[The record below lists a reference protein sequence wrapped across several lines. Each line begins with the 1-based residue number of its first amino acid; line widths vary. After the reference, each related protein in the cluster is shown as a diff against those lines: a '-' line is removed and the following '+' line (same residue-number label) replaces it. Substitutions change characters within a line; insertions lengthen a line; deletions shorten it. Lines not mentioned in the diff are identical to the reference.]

1 MPVTAVTLPV
11 ITTLAD
17 MAVSMRD
24 LLRVPR
30 GSVDLTDY
38 DTDARLGVPSGK
50 AGKPKNLRTDTV
62 ALQGLQER
70 LFAEATAGGKRSVLL
85 VLQGTDTSGK
95 GGVVTHVVGAF
106 EPMGVEYTAWKKPTA
121 EEAAHHFLWR
131 IRKRLPRPGV
141 IGVFDRSH
149 YEDVLVPRVHAQLS
163 AGEMARRYDE
173 INRFEAE
180 LTAAGTTVVK
190 CFLHISKDTQRDR
203 LLARLDDD
211 TKHWKFNPHDL
222 AERALWSGYQ
232 AAYEVLLS
240 RCNTAAAPWYVVP
253 SDSKKYRNWAV
264 GRLLHETL
272 AELDP
277 HYPRLDLD
285 VPSLAAELERS

>member
-1 MPVTAVTLPV
+1 MVVTAVTLPV

-30 GSVDLTDY
+30 GRVDLTDY

-50 AGKPKNLRTDTV
+50 AGKPKNLKTDAAT
-62 ALQGLQER
+62 LQGLQER
-70 LFAEATAGGKRSVLL
+70 LFAEATAGDNRSVLL
-85 VLQGTDTSGK
+85 VLQGTDTAGK
-95 GGVVTHVVGAF
+95 GGVVTHVVGSF
-106 EPMGVEYTAWKKPTA
+106 EPMGVEYTAWKKPTP

-131 IRKRLPRPGV
+131 IRRRLPRPGV

-149 YEDVLVPRVHAQLS
+149 YEDVLVPRVHAQLP
-163 AGEMARRYDE
+163 ADQIGRRYEE
-173 INRFEAE
+173 INRFESE
-180 LTAAGTTVVK
+180 LTAAGTTIVK

-222 AERALWSGYQ
+222 AERARWSDYQ

-277 HYPRLDLD
+277 RYPKVDLD
-285 VPSLAAELERS
+285 VAALTAELEAS

>member
-1 MPVTAVTLPV
+1 
-11 ITTLAD
+11 

-30 GSVDLTDY
+30 GAVDLTDY

-50 AGKPKNLRTDTV
+50 AGKPKNLRTDTA

-106 EPMGVEYTAWKKPTA
+106 EPMGVEYTAWKKPTP

-131 IRKRLPRPGV
+131 IRKRLPRAGV
-141 IGVFDRSH
+141 IGVFDRSQ
-149 YEDVLVPRVHAQLS
+149 YEDVLVPRVHAQLPT
-163 AGEMARRYDE
+163 AEIARRYDE
-173 INRFEAE
+173 INRFESQ

-190 CFLHISKDTQRDR
+190 CFLHIGKDTQRDR
-203 LLARLDDD
+203 LLARLEEE

-222 AERALWSGYQ
+222 AERALWSDYQ
-232 AAYEVLLS
+232 AAYEMLLS
-240 RCNTAAAPWYVVP
+240 RCNTAHAPWYVVP
-253 SDSKKYRNWAV
+253 SDSKKYRNWAIGV
-264 GRLLHETL
+264 LLRETL

-277 HYPRLDLD
+277 HYPKLDLD
-285 VPSLAAELERS
+285 VPALVAELERS